1 MSCLGIIAGGG
12 ELPGAVAQSARESG
26 RDVFI
31 VALRGLADSSIA
43 QFPHD
48 FVSLGQAGSALRMLR
63 EHGCKDVLLAGRVAR
78 PRFSEIKVDTKAVLL
93 LPRVI
98 SAARKGDDALL
109 RVLVDILDD
118 EGFRSVGI
126 AEAAPG
132 LLTPEGALGKIQ
144 PDAASEIDIAR
155 GVEVVRRLGAL
166 DVGQAAIVCAGLV
179 LAVEAAEGTDAMILR
194 AAGLPE
200 SIRGSAARRC
210 GVLVKALK
218 PSQDGKTDLPVIGVQ
233 TIENAARAGLAGIA
247 AEANRSLL
255 VERKAAI
262 DAANA
267 AGLFLYGFP
276 SSAHPD

>member
-31 VALRGLADSSIA
+31 VALRGSADSSIA